1 MIPEVL
7 ENRIRQAF
15 PELKAFLKVAHLDA
29 QYREITLQ
37 CGSNANWLKIRHFHF
52 YKKPFELVGV
62 LIVLIAQK
70 LFFFHFFNFFPF
82 FSLHLL
88 RWLTAVLIGDMEP
101 IWDFLKKRVFV
112 L

>member
-1 MIPEVL
+1 MIIPDMEIL
-7 ENRIRQAF
+7 QKEF

-62 LIVLIAQK
+62 LIVVFAQK
-70 LFFFHFFNFFPF
+70 FFFHFFVFFPSF
-82 FSLHLL
+82 FIAF
-88 RWLTAVLIGDMEP
+88 T
-101 IWDFLKKRVFV
+101 
-112 L
+112 